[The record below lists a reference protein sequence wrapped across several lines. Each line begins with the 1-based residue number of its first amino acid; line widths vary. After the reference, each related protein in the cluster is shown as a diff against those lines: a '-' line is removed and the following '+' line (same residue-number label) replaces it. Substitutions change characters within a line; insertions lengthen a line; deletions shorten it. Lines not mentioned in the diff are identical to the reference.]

1 MNEPKLLL
9 FKTSQNGLFECAT
22 WKFARQHFG
31 SWTYPPDVEQGG
43 TTVAWVS
50 GWNHFFSWKTISHA
64 PDPSTCSVR
73 IHRRTMMM
81 MSSAHKSF
89 HTRSLLNCISSCRLN
104 WTALL
109 KEPIVDFGVIPEDDS
124 LLNHSSSHSGEFALW
139 FSVIW
144 KSYDG
149 KMLFINRMISVFFP
163 RCVRRDNMLNDQGAK
178 AWNTSALAFLW
189 ISKGINTLSA
199 SHLLLQPKPKVSFA
213 GKDSHRSRGA
223 KPKADRAHDLQISH
237 LRHHWSSQKWASLRD
252 YKNKRMLIYV
262 VVVGDFK

>member
-1 MNEPKLLL
+1 MADSNVRLGRL
-9 FKTSQNGLFECAT
+9 
-22 WKFARQHFG
+22 ARQHFG

-43 TTVAWVS
+43 TTAAWVS

-64 PDPSTCSVR
+64 PDPSTSTVR

-163 RCVRRDNMLNDQGAK
+163 SLRTTRQHAKRPRRQSVKHISSRLLVDLQGHQHVK
-178 AWNTSALAFLW
+178 CFTFTSATETESFIRRKRFTS
-189 ISKGINTLSA
+189 ISGRKAQSWQSSWPSNFSFTSPLIIT
-199 SHLLLQPKPKVSFA
+199 KVSIFV
-213 GKDSHRSRGA
+213 R
-223 KPKADRAHDLQISH
+223 LQ
-237 LRHHWSSQKWASLRD
+237 K
-252 YKNKRMLIYV
+252 
-262 VVVGDFK
+262 